1 MARAKA
7 SGAEAPEALAGES
20 AAPPVA
26 PQGEPANQG
35 RARRGRPPGSGQAAE
50 PSSQTSQPVENG
62 TLWDAVGSEA
72 DGSGTS
78 ASEPEADQISVRGKK
93 AGRRKG
99 AGKVEVV
106 RHGRDEMNLV
116 EYPFASLW
124 KNTEPGT
131 EILHEWETEHPVTKR
146 SLKAFWRV
154 TGDPKLGLPT
164 PSDEQVYLALMELTE
179 ESGLLSPSVHF
190 TRHDLLRRLNWPVDQ
205 HYYNLLRDAFTR
217 LGAVFITSQNAFW
230 DAKARS
236 FKTIGFNLIDNFEIL
251 EERRGRKRKEPR
263 EAEGQGQISLPMS
276 FFKWNDVLFESFQ
289 SGYIRAIDLDF
300 ALSLR
305 SSIALRLYRYLDKK
319 SYDGRKEFEVE
330 LSVLCERH
338 LGMKPCRYPS
348 KFKERLSPAHD
359 ELLAR
364 SFLSGVRYEPMS
376 TKKAEKVCYSFAER
390 HAPGPHAA
398 SDAAPVAPFENWPDE
413 ADEGADEA
421 EGVTSEPQA
430 VEAQEPQSA
439 EDVAADGEVRAPDQ
453 SEGSAARVQVFAQA
467 RAGAATSAAAGS
479 PAPAREQEAEEAW
492 SGERQALLEAML
504 ELRVGREVAR
514 ELVRSVEPSV
524 LREQLDCLS
533 DRAPKD
539 PAAVFVKA
547 TREGWEPPRAF
558 TDRREAAQRARESSR
573 ARELARLEDERAR
586 QARLESEAALEQS
599 ALDESARLDAL
610 WNSLGED
617 ERRRIESQAR
627 ERLGVLGM
635 AGRAPSALEAMRRTL
650 LRDLLAAQESS
661 DQSP

>member
-1 MARAKA
+1 V
-7 SGAEAPEALAGES
+7 ES
-20 AAPPVA
+20 
-26 PQGEPANQG
+26 
-35 RARRGRPPGSGQAAE
+35 QAAG
-50 PSSQTSQPVENG
+50 SSQ
-62 TLWDAVGSEA
+62 DAAGGAGNADEA
-72 DGSGTS
+72 GQGV
-78 ASEPEADQISVRGKK
+78 AHGKK
-93 AGRRKG
+93 AGRGKG
-99 AGKVEVV
+99 GAKVEVV

-131 EILHEWETEHPVTKR
+131 EILHEWETEHPVTGR
-146 SLKAFWRV
+146 TLKAFWRV

-179 ESGLLSPSVHF
+179 EMGLRSPSVHF

-251 EERRGRKRKEPR
+251 EERRGRKRKGSKDGR
-263 EAEGQGQISLPMS
+263 EADPQPTLPVS

-330 LSVLCERH
+330 LAVLCERH

-364 SFLSGVRYEPMS
+364 RFLSGVRYEPMS
-376 TKKAEKVCYSFAER
+376 TKRAEKVCYTFAER
-390 HAPGPHAA
+390 RA
-398 SDAAPVAPFENWPDE
+398 SSPSILPSPDDSPPAAPFADWRDE
-413 ADEGADEA
+413 ADEPLYEADPEPGKNSSDKNPGDKQGGP
-421 EGVTSEPQA
+421 EPGPPHQGERSSEPNQPNEPGGAPQA
-430 VEAQEPQSA
+430 P
-439 EDVAADGEVRAPDQ
+439 
-453 SEGSAARVQVFAQA
+453 
-467 RAGAATSAAAGS
+467 TSAAASTSRAAAATQAAAAASSGLR
-479 PAPAREQEAEEAW
+479 AAARGASTCGVDGGRSAEER
-492 SGERQALLEAML
+492 ELLDRML
-504 ELRVGREVAR
+504 ELKVGREVGL
-514 ELVRSVEPSV
+514 ELLDRVELWA
-524 LREQLDCLS
+524 LREQLDCLE

-539 PAAVFVKA
+539 PAAVLVKA

-558 TDRREAAQRARESSR
+558 TDRREAAQRAQESRQVRQEERR
-573 ARELARLEDERAR
+573 ASERAR
-586 QARLESEAALEQS
+586 QARQASEQALGQASLEEA
-599 ALDESARLDAL
+599 ARLDAL
-610 WNSLGED
+610 WQSMD
-617 ERRRIESQAR
+617 QPARARIEAQAR
-627 ERLGVLGM
+627 ERLGVLGL

-650 LRDLLAAQESS
+650 LRAMLTPPEPS
-661 DQSP
+661 

>member
-1 MARAKA
+1 MNEA
-7 SGAEAPEALAGES
+7 SRVTANQPEAGI
-20 AAPPVA
+20 VN
-26 PQGEPANQG
+26 GDN
-35 RARRGRPPGSGQAAE
+35 
-50 PSSQTSQPVENG
+50 VETG
-62 TLWDAVGSEA
+62 KSVG
-72 DGSGTS
+72 
-78 ASEPEADQISVRGKK
+78 RGKK
-93 AGRRKG
+93 AARGKG
-99 AGKVEVV
+99 GAKVEVV

-131 EILHEWETEHPVTKR
+131 EILHEWETEHPVTGR
-146 SLKAFWRV
+146 TLKAFWRV

-179 ESGLLSPSVHF
+179 ETGLRSPSVHF

-251 EERRGRKRKEPR
+251 EERRGRKRKDARDNR
-263 EAEGQGQISLPMS
+263 EAEAQISLPVS

-330 LSVLCERH
+330 LAVLCERH

-359 ELLAR
+359 ELLER
-364 SFLSGVRYEPMS
+364 RFLSGVRYEAMS
-376 TKKAEKVCYSFAER
+376 TKKAEKVCYTFAER
-390 HAPGPHAA
+390 RSSSQLAPDDSPPA
-398 SDAAPVAPFENWPDE
+398 APFENWREE
-413 ADEGADEA
+413 ADEGLYEA
-421 EGVTSEPQA
+421 EAEVEAQNNGNAQGGSQVTTEENGEAPAPAASARSTQA
-430 VEAQEPQSA
+430 VEEAQVLA
-439 EDVAADGEVRAPDQ
+439 AAD
-453 SEGSAARVQVFAQA
+453 SE
-467 RAGAATSAAAGS
+467 AGS
-479 PAPAREQEAEEAW
+479 QASGGRRSEEERE
-492 SGERQALLEAML
+492 LLHRML
-504 ELRVGREVAR
+504 ELKVGREVAH
-514 ELVRSVEPSV
+514 ELLDRVELRV

-558 TDRREAAQRARESSR
+558 TDRREAVLRAQEARQFRQEDHHASEQAREV
-573 ARELARLEDERAR
+573 R
-586 QARLESEAALEQS
+586 QAKEQALQQAALEEAAQ
-599 ALDESARLDAL
+599 LDAL
-610 WNSLGED
+610 WQLMD
-617 ERRRIESQAR
+617 QPARARIEAQAR

-650 LRDLLAAQESS
+650 LRATLAAQKGK
-661 DQSP
+661 

>member
-1 MARAKA
+1 
-7 SGAEAPEALAGES
+7 
-20 AAPPVA
+20 
-26 PQGEPANQG
+26 
-35 RARRGRPPGSGQAAE
+35 
-50 PSSQTSQPVENG
+50 
-62 TLWDAVGSEA
+62 
-72 DGSGTS
+72 
-78 ASEPEADQISVRGKK
+78 
-93 AGRRKG
+93 
-99 AGKVEVV
+99 
-106 RHGRDEMNLV
+106 MNLV

-131 EILHEWETEHPVTKR
+131 EILHEWETEHPVTGR
-146 SLKAFWRV
+146 TLKAFWRV

-179 ESGLLSPSVHF
+179 ETGLLSPSVHF

-251 EERRGRKRKEPR
+251 EERRGRKRKDSL
-263 EAEGQGQISLPMS
+263 EALAQPSLPVS

-319 SYDGRKEFEVE
+319 SYDGRREFEVE

-348 KFKERLSPAHD
+348 KFKERLLPAHD

-364 SFLSGVRYEPMS
+364 RFLSGVRYEAMS
-376 TKKAEKVCYSFAER
+376 TKKGEKVCYTFAER
-390 HAPGPHAA
+390 CDVGLPTPENSTPA
-398 SDAAPVAPFENWPDE
+398 APFEDWQD
-413 ADEGADEA
+413 
-421 EGVTSEPQA
+421 
-430 VEAQEPQSA
+430 
-439 EDVAADGEVRAPDQ
+439 
-453 SEGSAARVQVFAQA
+453 
-467 RAGAATSAAAGS
+467 
-479 PAPAREQEAEEAW
+479 EAEEA
-492 SGERQALLEAML
+492 GEDSDVEAGGRDVQPTLHAPGGQVQVLADDEKHSLLVRML
-504 ELRVGREVAR
+504 ELKVAPVVAHD
-514 ELVRSVEPSV
+514 LLQSVQASA
-524 LREQLDCLS
+524 LREQLDCLE
-533 DRAPKD
+533 DRMPKD

-558 TDRREAAQRARESSR
+558 INRRDAV
-573 ARELARLEDERAR
+573 LRAR
-586 QARLESEAALEQS
+586 QVRQERDRAASQARSSQEARKQEESALEDAAALEASQ
-599 ALDESARLDAL
+599 LDAL
-610 WNSLGED
+610 WESLD
-617 ERRRIESQAR
+617 EAGQGRIQAQAR

-650 LRDLLAAQESS
+650 LRAMLAERQEK
-661 DQSP
+661 

>member
-1 MARAKA
+1 
-7 SGAEAPEALAGES
+7 
-20 AAPPVA
+20 
-26 PQGEPANQG
+26 
-35 RARRGRPPGSGQAAE
+35 
-50 PSSQTSQPVENG
+50 
-62 TLWDAVGSEA
+62 
-72 DGSGTS
+72 
-78 ASEPEADQISVRGKK
+78 
-93 AGRRKG
+93 
-99 AGKVEVV
+99 
-106 RHGRDEMNLV
+106 MNLV

-131 EILHEWETEHPVTKR
+131 EILHEWETEHPITGR

-179 ESGLLSPSVHF
+179 ESGLHSPSVHF

-251 EERRGRKRKEPR
+251 EERRGRKRR
-263 EAEGQGQISLPMS
+263 EAREPEAQISLPMS

-330 LSVLCERH
+330 LAVLCERH

-348 KFKERLSPAHD
+348 KFKERLFPAHE

-364 SFLSGVRYEPMS
+364 RFLSGVRYEPMS
-376 TKKAEKVCYSFAER
+376 TKKAEKVCYTFAER
-390 HAPGPHAA
+390 RGAGLPSPGGSIDAAPAAPFEDWPDDAAEGPDDSEAEAGGGASSEGSESSESRDEQPGEQQAAAAPSAAQAEAPQVLVAGLARSGPPKSPGAQAATSTAA
-398 SDAAPVAPFENWPDE
+398 SDTTPAH
-413 ADEGADEA
+413 
-421 EGVTSEPQA
+421 
-430 VEAQEPQSA
+430 
-439 EDVAADGEVRAPDQ
+439 
-453 SEGSAARVQVFAQA
+453 A
-467 RAGAATSAAAGS
+467 RALALDGGRGEEERELL
-479 PAPAREQEAEEAW
+479 AR
-492 SGERQALLEAML
+492 ML
-504 ELRVGREVAR
+504 ELKVGREVAR
-514 ELVRSVEPSV
+514 DLLQRVEPGA
-524 LREQLDCLS
+524 LREQLDCLP

-558 TDRREAAQRARESSR
+558 TDRREAAQRTRESSR
-573 ARELARLEDERAR
+573 ARQQARQDEERGREAR
-586 QARLESEAALEQS
+586 QASEAALQQS
-599 ALDESARLDAL
+599 ALEESARLDAL
-610 WNSLGED
+610 WQSLNEA
-617 ERRRIESQAR
+617 ERSRIEAQAR

-650 LRDLLAAQESS
+650 LRAMLAAREPDSFS
-661 DQSP
+661 K